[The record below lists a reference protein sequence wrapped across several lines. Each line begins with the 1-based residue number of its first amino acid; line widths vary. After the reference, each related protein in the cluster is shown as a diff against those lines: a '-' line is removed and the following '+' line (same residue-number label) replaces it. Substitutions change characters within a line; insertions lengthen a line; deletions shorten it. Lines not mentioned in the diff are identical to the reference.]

1 MASGKQAFTVVGFQY
16 EPVRSSDKTVPLNI
30 YDDVDNDDRR
40 NAEPTAERNA
50 SNLSEW
56 CKCGQCKPMPSEQER
71 LCCEEVD
78 AISHSICGRE
88 CK

>member
-30 YDDVDNDDRR
+30 YDDVDNDDGR

-56 CKCGQCKPMPSEQER
+56 CKCGQCKPMPSEQECLVLR
-71 LCCEEVD
+71 GSGCDKSLHLWKRV
-78 AISHSICGRE
+78 
-88 CK
+88 